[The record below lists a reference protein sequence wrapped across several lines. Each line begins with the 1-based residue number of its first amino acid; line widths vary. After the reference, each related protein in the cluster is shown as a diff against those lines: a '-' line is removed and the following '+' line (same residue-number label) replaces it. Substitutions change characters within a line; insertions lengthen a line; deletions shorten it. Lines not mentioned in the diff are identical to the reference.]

1 MTGAHTVKMISY
13 KQKKC
18 LQPKVNNQ
26 VMLKERKYDKMFN
39 RSTEVQLKVM
49 IMTQ

>member
-26 VMLKERKYDKMFN
+26 VMQGIRRSSVMLKERKYDKY
-39 RSTEVQLKVM
+39 V
-49 IMTQ
+49 